1 LNILQI
7 VSNRLQILYNLG
19 DGNHVVSLDKVPASD
34 GQWHEVRIKRRGKF
48 LSLSMDNGEGIHYS
62 DTYGPD
68 YGHHLLQVRQN
79 QIYAGAALNY
89 DHTTIQ
95 IEKDLNSSKYLSYA
109 ENLLFTSIDP
119 GNRLDFFIILGPS
132 SVS

>member
-1 LNILQI
+1 
-7 VSNRLQILYNLG
+7 
-19 DGNHVVSLDKVPASD
+19 
-34 GQWHEVRIKRRGKF
+34 
-48 LSLSMDNGEGIHYS
+48 MDNGEGIHYS

>member
-1 LNILQI
+1 
-7 VSNRLQILYNLG
+7 LG
-19 DGNHVVSLDKVPASD
+19 NGNHVVSLDKVPASD
-34 GQWHEVRIKRRGKF
+34 GQWHEIRIKRRGKF

-79 QIYAGAALNY
+79 RIYAGAALNY
-89 DHTTIQ
+89 DHATFQ

-109 ENLLFTSIDP
+109 EKPTFYLN
-119 GNRLDFFIILGPS
+119 
-132 SVS
+132 